1 MPRRPLLAVLAVVL
15 LSGLTACQQ
24 DSSST
29 PRADTPDP
37 DATVSPSASSPV
49 LPRTASI
56 ETGSKPCGILG
67 AAGKVWVS
75 NYGDDN
81 LVSIDPDTMVVS
93 APTPVGV
100 SPCGLAYGAG
110 SIWVENYG
118 DNTVTRVDATD
129 GEVQDTYDVGGAP
142 YDVTFAGGS
151 AWVTNFADGT
161 LSRIDAATGRTT
173 TIKTG
178 GTPIGIAPAGGKVWV
193 GLGSDGIVGVDVAT
207 GRVAKRVEAGGTAGW
222 TAYDG
227 DTVWV
232 NVGEQTWQVD
242 GRSGRIAKR
251 FDVGSAPADG
261 SVVAGDVIV
270 PDQSG
275 EVYRIHAGEVSG
287 PFHTGLANPFVLV
300 GYRGLIW
307 AVDFL
312 GHDVAAFAPAALD

>member
-1 MPRRPLLAVLAVVL
+1 MSLRALSVPLLLAALVVT
-15 LSGLTACQQ
+15 GCQQ
-24 DSSST
+24 GESGPTSIPTATATST
-29 PRADTPDP
+29 ETDN
-37 DATVSPSASSPV
+37 PV
-49 LPRTASI
+49 LPESGRA

-67 AAGKVWVS
+67 AAGRIWVS

-81 LVSIDPDTMVVS
+81 LVSVDPDTLAVGK
-93 APTPVGV
+93 PTDVGV

-118 DNTVTRVDATD
+118 DNTVTRVDAST
-129 GEVQDTYDVGGAP
+129 GKVQHTYRVGGAP
-142 YDVTFAGGS
+142 YDVTFAAGA

-173 TIKTG
+173 TVKTG

-207 GRVAKRVEAGGTAGW
+207 SRVVKRIEAGGKAGW

-227 DTVWV
+227 RTVWV
-232 NVGEQTWQVD
+232 NVGPQTWRID
-242 GRSGRIAKR
+242 GRTGRVESKV
-251 FDVGSAPADG
+251 DVGDAPADG
-261 SVVAGDVIV
+261 SVVDGDVIV
-270 PDQSG
+270 PDQDG
-275 EVYRIHAGEVSG
+275 TLYRIHGESVSG
-287 PFHTGLANPFVLV
+287 PFHSGLANPFVLV

-312 GHDVAAFAPAALD
+312 GHDIATLDPATLR